1 MYSVDDSYV
10 REASPRVASRI
21 GAEVTL
27 TAFTTAVIVKD
38 QSANLKT
45 DDTELK
51 KQVRWFVGNGG
62 APLPFLTG
70 DNSAGTWANSSLNA
84 SDITGGILNCCGTYG
99 VLMNGSIE
107 RPIGGWVKDPIFQQ
121 YRAAGQQ
128 VMVSLAPGDSNAFP
142 DSSFCWKALARHAA
156 FAEEVLAL
164 IEGLGVDGINLE
176 WERGANNS
184 IPCYVQLWSNVSRRM
199 RARGKKLAISMDDSK
214 GVPFNGSSTAWA
226 YETDWLPMVPFADE
240 LINMGTYPGRW

>member
-1 MYSVDDSYV
+1 MMHLL
-10 REASPRVASRI
+10 RVLLVSTVA
-21 GAEVTL
+21 GCCA
-27 TAFTTAVIVKD
+27 AQAP
-38 QSANLKT
+38 
-45 DDTELK
+45 LK

-62 APLPFLTG
+62 APLSFLTG

-107 RPIGGWVKDPIFQQ
+107 RPIGGWIKDPIFQQ

-164 IEGLGVDGINLE
+164 IEGLGVDGINLD

-184 IPCYVQLWSNVSRRM
+184 IPCYVQLWRNVSWLM